1 MNDTLNTSEQAELSA
16 WIRLE
21 MELRDNAVF
30 PFYEY
35 EPGAPEFIEKSIG
48 SDRRSFAFRFAKRTI
63 DILISGAVIL
73 FGFIPGLILALL
85 IRLDTG
91 GSAIYTQLRVGR
103 YGEPFKIHKFRT
115 MVADAE
121 NVEKYFTPDQLKAW
135 QREKKVDDDPR
146 ITRLGRILRA
156 TSLDEFANFL
166 DVFTGKMSLVGPRA
180 MSYGELFW
188 FGEQQAELLAV
199 RPGITGLWQAG
210 PRNSVDFKSGG
221 RQALE
226 LKYVRE
232 SSAALDTRVFFQ
244 TFSAL
249 VSKTGK

>member
-1 MNDTLNTSEQAELSA
+1 
-16 WIRLE
+16 
-21 MELRDNAVF
+21 
-30 PFYEY
+30 
-35 EPGAPEFIEKSIG
+35 
-48 SDRRSFAFRFAKRTI
+48 
-63 DILISGAVIL
+63 
-73 FGFIPGLILALL
+73 
-85 IRLDTG
+85 
-91 GSAIYTQLRVGR
+91 
-103 YGEPFKIHKFRT
+103 
-115 MVADAE
+115 
-121 NVEKYFTPDQLKAW
+121 
-135 QREKKVDDDPR
+135 
-146 ITRLGRILRA
+146 
-156 TSLDEFANFL
+156 
-166 DVFTGKMSLVGPRA
+166 

-232 SSAALDTRVFFQ
+232 SSAALDTRIFFQ